1 MQWLLLNQ
9 LFVNLDCINSKM
21 SVLEE
26 VVSSEVQLVRLLV
39 SGTVSSK
46 TMTSRFLGTL
56 HCPLDLEQKVGCHL

>member
-9 LFVNLDCINSKM
+9 HCVNLDSTNSKI

-39 SGTVSSK
+39 SGMVSSK
-46 TMTSRFLGTL
+46 TMTSRFPGTI